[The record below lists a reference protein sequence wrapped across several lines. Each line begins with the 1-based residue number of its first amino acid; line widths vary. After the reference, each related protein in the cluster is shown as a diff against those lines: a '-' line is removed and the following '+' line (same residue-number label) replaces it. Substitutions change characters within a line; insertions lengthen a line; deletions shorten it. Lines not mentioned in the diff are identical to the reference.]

1 MNITMKVTG
10 VQAAVLRLRNIEK
23 RVHENARKTMHRA
36 ADRIV
41 ATAKKMAPVDEHNLE
56 DAIVKQ
62 VGYEGDRRRLAIDVV
77 VLPSVN
83 GVRVEDYAAYMH
95 NGEYNLGEKS
105 QAKQAGQNEV
115 VGPGFIDR
123 AADREQE
130 RLRRVMVAAV
140 EEEVSR

>member
-1 MNITMKVTG
+1 MNIGMKVTG
-10 VQAAVLRLRNIEK
+10 IQQTLLRLRNTDLK
-23 RVHENARKTMHRA
+23 VHENARKTMHRA

-56 DAIVKQ
+56 EAIVKQ
-62 VGYEGDRRRLAIDVV
+62 VGYEDKRRRLAIDIV

-105 QAKQAGQNEV
+105 QAKQAGQPEK
-115 VGPGFIDR
+115 VGPGFVDR

-130 RLRRVMVAAV
+130 RLRNVMVAAMK
-140 EEEVSR
+140 ESVS